1 VEEAGWRER
10 TSSRGVSGL
19 GENLGGQLLART
31 TPSFTPH
38 VLRLPLPPP

>member
-10 TSSRGVSGL
+10 TSSRVSGL
-19 GENLGGQLLART
+19 GENLGGQLLARA

-38 VLRLPLPPP
+38 VLRLPLPSP